1 MTVFIKGDVN
11 LTVDGNKRELIK
23 GDYVLEVQGNMY
35 EKVHKDKDMK
45 VGASGTGN
53 LSEEVLGNH
62 GFNIKNSVVG
72 VVGTDD
78 AGLDKD
84 YSLTVKGK
92 RSEQVGSTYEL
103 TTADTFTLFS
113 LEDIDILAGTKL
125 AATSVTDLTSITSGT
140 SLNIKSASNM
150 AIKTEAKYNLQIEG
164 ESNIRY
170 EGDRHIYRGADDY
183 ARHAAGV
190 NYTCSSDP
198 SRTSDDDCTD
208 VEEA

>member
-1 MTVFIKGDVN
+1 
-11 LTVDGNKRELIK
+11 
-23 GDYVLEVQGNMY
+23 MY

-53 LSEEVLGNH
+53 FSEEILGNH

-113 LEDIDILAGTKL
+113 LEDIDLLAGTKL
-125 AATSVTDLTSITSGT
+125 AATSVTDLTAITSGKT
-140 SLNIKSASNM
+140 LSMKSALDMDIKSETRIDLN
-150 AIKTEAKYNLQIEG
+150 K
-164 ESNIRY
+164 
-170 EGDRHIYRGADDY
+170 D
-183 ARHAAGV
+183 
-190 NYTCSSDP
+190 
-198 SRTSDDDCTD
+198 
-208 VEEA
+208 